1 MSTATILTHPRFT
14 ISPLQAFSLTL
25 LERSNR
31 CHLPFDSRRAANR
44 HAPRRYIFGNHT
56 TGGYRGT
63 LPNGNSRQDNNMT
76 TYPAV
81 ISNSNGLR
89 ILDVVPPAL
98 HFRLMR
104 SCENADARPKHN
116 AISNGDQRAIEDTEV
131 KVCVDSIAHAGV
143 AAVLQQ
149 KWGFNGH
156 VFANTAEDLGVQ
168 LGSLSV
174 QEVEVSIGVSGP
186 FWEPGVVLVAPCSS
200 VVAGAL
206 EGRYKRIISMCFA
219 LV

>member
-1 MSTATILTHPRFT
+1 MPIGTGLTHPRYT
-14 ISPLQAFSLTL
+14 INPLQAFSVSL
-25 LERSNR
+25 LKRSNW
-31 CHLPFDSRRAANR
+31 CYLSFDSRRAANR

-56 TGGYRGT
+56 AGGYRGT
-63 LPNGNSRQDNNMT
+63 FPNSDSRQDNNMA

-104 SCENADARPKHN
+104 SCENAYPRPKHN
-116 AISNGDQRAIEDTEV
+116 AIANGDQRAIKDTEV
-131 KVCVDSIAHAGV
+131 EVCVDSITHAGI

-156 VFANTAEDLGVQ
+156 ILANTAEDLGVQ

-174 QEVEVSIGVSGP
+174 QEVEVSIWVSGP

-206 EGRYKRIISMCFA
+206 ERRYKRVISKCFA